1 MQGTVVGAGDTLVT
15 KYIKLG
21 LKELTF
27 WWEQLDVEI
36 VLLTFSCYLLKCLH

>member
-1 MQGTVVGAGDTLVT
+1 MQGTVVGAGDILVT
-15 KYIKLG
+15 KHIKLG

-36 VLLTFSCYLLKCLH
+36 VLLTFSRYLLKCLH